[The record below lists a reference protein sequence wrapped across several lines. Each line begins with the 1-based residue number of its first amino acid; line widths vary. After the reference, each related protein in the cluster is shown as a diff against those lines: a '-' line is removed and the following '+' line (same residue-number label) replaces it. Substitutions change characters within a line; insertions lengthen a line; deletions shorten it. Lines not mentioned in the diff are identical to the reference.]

1 MGTSTTGLT
10 GPSRLFLVAGAV
22 AVLGIATAAG
32 ADDALKSRD
41 QHTLA
46 RAKSGMAQ
54 AVNTR
59 LTNLGHR
66 VDQYGAVLSRST
78 QQRVDARLAAAPR
91 TDFASIAWLTE
102 SGPPGKATPQIAKV
116 SSSARD
122 GQRLLTTYAT
132 LPSVQAAA
140 SIAKDTAAPVAV
152 VIGSPSNAS
161 VVVTWPLYGEG
172 IPADTASRRALS
184 TGWVIGAAP
193 FSQAFGPVLELFQPL
208 GISTE
213 VVATTAGPG
222 PIQLVLGSATTVHVT
237 HFPQQ
242 SRLPILLILMVT
254 GVASIAFA
262 AAGIARRRSDHTARL
277 RDRSLRQQMQLLSD
291 ISVTVQ
297 ESLEVGLV
305 LPAALSQI
313 AAAHELSYISVAT
326 GPENSGRGHIFSIGR
341 PPLGIPGP
349 RWSMGAQT
357 AAPGQLVRLP
367 LQRAARTLGYV
378 EFVAREELDHEDLAS
393 LRSATDLLANALH
406 NAELYEREQD
416 TVRRLRDLDEM
427 KDDFLA
433 TVSHELRT
441 PLSVLVGFLSLLST
455 KWDRLKEEDRRDA
468 VDKMQRHT
476 TSLVHLVNDLLDF
489 VNERGNRTAM
499 PEQIRLDQHVL
510 GVVDQLRPLCE
521 RQQLELQLHE
531 EVCAWTDPRA
541 IERIVGN
548 LVSNAAKYS
557 PAGSTLT
564 VRAETRG
571 DAAVVVVADEGPGID
586 REEQQRIFQRFY
598 RGESDAARSTRGS
611 GIGLAVVREW
621 LDVVGGRI
629 DIVTGPEVGT
639 TMHVH
644 FPAHSSAKLD
654 GAGEIRW
661 LETALPRRGQFS

>member
-1 MGTSTTGLT
+1 VGASTTGLT

-22 AVLGIATAAG
+22 AFLGIATAAG
-32 ADDALKSRD
+32 ADDALKDRD
-41 QHTLA
+41 QHTLS
-46 RAKSGMAQ
+46 RAKSGLAQ
-54 AVNTR
+54 AVDTR
-59 LTNLGHR
+59 LTNLGNR
-66 VDQYGAVLSRST
+66 VDQYTGVLSRT
-78 QQRVDARLAAAPR
+78 DQQRIDARLAAAPR
-91 TDFASIAWLTE
+91 TDFASFGWLRDRGNV
-102 SGPPGKATPQIAKV
+102 SHPDPQVSHAQ
-116 SSSARD
+116 SSSANGAQQLSR
-122 GQRLLTTYAT
+122 YAG
-132 LPSVQAAA
+132 LSSVQAAT
-140 SIAKDTAAPVAV
+140 SIARDTAAPVSV
-152 VIGSPSNAS
+152 VVDAPSSAS
-161 VVVTWPLYGEG
+161 VVVVWPLYAEG
-172 IPADTASRRALS
+172 VPLDTASRRAGS

-193 FSQAFGPVLELFQPL
+193 YAQAFAPILDLFQPL
-208 GISTE
+208 GVHSEIE
-213 VVATTAGPG
+213 ATAAGPG
-222 PIQLVLGSATTVHVT
+222 PIQTVLGAASTVHVT
-237 HFPQQ
+237 TFPQQ
-242 SRLPILLILMVT
+242 SRLPVLLILMVS
-254 GVASIAFA
+254 GVAAITIAG
-262 AAGIARRRSDHTARL
+262 AGFARRRSDRSAHV
-277 RDRSLRQQMQLLSD
+277 RDNGMRQQMQLLSD

-313 AAAHELSYISVAT
+313 AQAHQLSYISVAT

-341 PPLGIPGP
+341 VPAGIPGP
-349 RWSMGAQT
+349 RWSVGANT

-367 LQRAARTLGYV
+367 LQRAARTLGFV
-378 EFVAREELDHEDLAS
+378 EFIPREPLGRTDLAS
-393 LRSATDLLANALH
+393 LRSTTDLLANALH

-455 KWDRLKEEDRRDA
+455 KWDRLTESDRRDA

-499 PEQIRLDQHVL
+499 PEQISLDQHVL
-510 GVVDQLRPLCE
+510 AVVDQLRPLCE
-521 RQQLELQLHE
+521 RQQLELHLHD
-531 EVCAWTDPRA
+531 EVHAWTDPRA

-564 VRAETRG
+564 IRVESRG
-571 DAAVVVVADEGPGID
+571 DAAVFVVADEGPGID
-586 REEQQRIFQRFY
+586 QEEQQRIFQRFY

-611 GIGLAVVREW
+611 GIGLAVVSEW
-621 LDVVGGRI
+621 LEVVGARI

-639 TMHVH
+639 TMNVH
-644 FPAHSSAKLD
+644 FPAHSNAKLD

-661 LETALPRRGQFS
+661 LETALPRRGQYS